1 MRLVALLVTL
11 LGTLVGCTGVRY
23 LTQAA
28 GGQLEILTGRR
39 PLDEVVADPETPPHV
54 RQLLAEVPTIK
65 QFGETYGLKPTKSY
79 GTYVD
84 LRRPAVVWVVR
95 ARDPRSFAP
104 RKWTVPIVGSGP
116 YLGWF
121 DREDAER
128 HADELREEGLDVDV
142 RPASAYSTLGWF
154 EDPVLSTMIDDGP
167 DALGALA
174 NVVLHES
181 MHATHYVDGQTAF
194 DETIANF
201 VGDRLAI
208 RYLDQTRGEDSAA
221 KRLYMVREDR
231 RRQRARALH
240 QAYVELA
247 HLYASSLSREAKLV
261 HKRIILGRLR
271 AETGSRRPINNATL
285 FEFKSYNG
293 GFEELDALLGA
304 CGGSFPRLIRAL
316 RRIGKS
322 SFEEPQQRDLAKVI
336 RPLVAANCPG

>member
-1 MRLVALLVTL
+1 MGLSALVALL
-11 LGTLVGCTGVRY
+11 GCTGVRY

-39 PLDEVVADPETPPHV
+39 ALDEVVSDPTTPEHV
-54 RQLLAEVPTIK
+54 RTLLAEVPTIK
-65 QFGETYGLKPTKSY
+65 QFGETFGLKPTASY
-79 GTYVD
+79 ATYVD
-84 LRRPAVVWVVR
+84 LRRPAVVWVVS
-95 ARDPRSFAP
+95 ACDPLSFAP
-104 RKWTVPIVGSGP
+104 RKWSFPIVGSVP

-121 DREDAER
+121 ARDDAER

-154 EDPVLSTMIDDGP
+154 DDPVLSTMIDEGP
-167 DALGALA
+167 EALGELA

-201 VGDRLAI
+201 VGDRLALQF
-208 RYLDQTRGEDSAA
+208 LDRTRGPDSAA
-221 KRLYMVREDR
+221 KRLYLVHEER
-231 RRQRARALH
+231 RRQRARKMH
-240 QAYVELA
+240 EAYVELSR
-247 HLYASSLSREAKLV
+247 LYASDLPRDTKLV
-261 HKRIILGRLR
+261 QKHIVLGRLR
-271 AETGSRRPINNATL
+271 AETGTKRRINNATL

-293 GFEELDALLGA
+293 GAEELDALLAA

-316 RRIGKS
+316 KTISKS

-336 RPLVAANCPG
+336 RPLVAAKCPG